1 MVRNALFFAAAALS
15 MAVAASPAAAA
26 EVAVSY
32 QDLDLSTQ
40 EGRDVLARRLDS
52 AARQACGYGE
62 ASLTGTRTIS
72 KSAKSCYAK
81 AKSSSRDTLA
91 AILRQNGFG
100 G

>member
-15 MAVAASPAAAA
+15 MAAAASPAAAKD
-26 EVAVSY
+26 VAVSY

-52 AARQACGYGE
+52 AARQACGYGD
-62 ASLTGTRTIS
+62 AGVTGSRMQSQSART
-72 KSAKSCYAK
+72 CYAK
-81 AKSSSRDTLA
+81 AKSNSRDTLA